1 MTVLG
6 LTSVRYK
13 FFLKDLCQTGVMN
26 KFNKRAI
33 LTANTGSIRRRIIVP
48 MRKTQFWG
56 FTYKTLVISEIN
68 NFDADKN
75 KNQF

>member
-1 MTVLG
+1 
-6 LTSVRYK
+6 
-13 FFLKDLCQTGVMN
+13 
-26 KFNKRAI
+26 
-33 LTANTGSIRRRIIVP
+33 